1 VRQEAVA
8 SLRHRRLRSA
18 GALTNDP
25 GHSRGQE
32 RGAIDEAVSFTS
44 FDRSIRGAPLDRRLF
59 NVEDANSPWTF
70 SGLVEPSPNT
80 VDL

>member
-8 SLRHRRLRSA
+8 SLRHRRLRFT
-18 GALTNDP
+18 GALTAIP
-25 GHSRGQE
+25 AIRVVRKEE
-32 RGAIDEAVSFTS
+32 RSMKAVSFTS
-44 FDRSIRGAPLDRRLF
+44 FDRSIRGAPLDRHLF
-59 NVEDANSPWTF
+59 SAEDANSPWTF